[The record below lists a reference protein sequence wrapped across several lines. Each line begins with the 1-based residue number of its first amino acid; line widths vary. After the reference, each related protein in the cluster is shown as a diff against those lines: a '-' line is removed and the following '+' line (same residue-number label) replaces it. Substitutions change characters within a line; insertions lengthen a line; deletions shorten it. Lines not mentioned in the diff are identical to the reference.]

1 MKYFKISLNEIMRVE
16 LLGVAKMIPPAKHVS
31 RYANPYILYAVT
43 KGQLKMKLNGELLV
57 LNAGDIYLF
66 NKGDIQEPAGVGQC
80 EYYYLHFDLDNIEL
94 IESGEKEY
102 YNEIL
107 AKRNRYVNSNT
118 YSLDCYNNYY
128 VYIRQDNR
136 IEDIQIFDH
145 LIEILK
151 ANRITVSSKY
161 PENRLNISAN
171 VQNFFMK
178 LEAIDEPKKEK
189 SYYKALEIAR
199 YIEQH
204 FKEPIS
210 AETIESLF
218 YISFDYAN
226 RIFEKNMKF
235 SIIKYRNTVRMN
247 HAKIKLATTNMMM
260 SEIAAEIGFESEQY
274 FSRIFKKYEGI
285 TPTAYRKNQLKGQ

>member
-1 MKYFKISLNEIMRVE
+1 MKYFKISLNEIMKVE
-16 LLGVAKMIPPAKHVS
+16 LLGFARMIPPAKHVS

-43 KGQLKMKLNGELLV
+43 KGQLKLKLNGEPLV
-57 LNAGDIYLF
+57 LNQGDIFLF
-66 NKGDIQEPAGVGQC
+66 NKGDIQAPGGVGQG

-94 IESGEKEY
+94 IESSEEEY

-107 AKRNRYVNSNT
+107 AKRNRYINSNA
-118 YSLDCYNNYY
+118 YNLDCYNNYY
-128 VYIRQDNR
+128 VYIRQDNK
-136 IEDIQIFDH
+136 IEDSQMFDH
-145 LIEILK
+145 LIELLK

-171 VQNFFMK
+171 VQSFFMK

-189 SYYKALEIAR
+189 AYYKALEIAR

-210 AETIESLF
+210 AETIESNF
-218 YISFDYAN
+218 FISFDYAN

-260 SEIAAEIGFESEQY
+260 SEIASEVGFESEQY